1 MRVKRVFGAE
11 QPYLRLGKNG
21 LFKLRLPII
30 HYKLSAVDAVSGL
43 ANTVCCL
50 AGLATLTSVLGL
62 SGEQAMAALMLS
74 VIGYLLHSLFGDATV
89 PGWITPALA
98 VIVVYLEKFDM
109 GVERMQAM
117 AAVEIELALL
127 FIVLG
132 FTGLAKK
139 LNNLI
144 PASLRCGIILGAA
157 VNATFSKMGTG
168 GAFFTYPVSIFCAS
182 VAMFFLLFNIKFRE
196 KINNNKIYNI
206 IGSNTFIVA
215 IVVTLIVGVMMGEI
229 DLSSVSFSQLLFV
242 PDFMGAFKAMSPFFI
257 GWPGIEVWF
266 GSIPIAFIAW
276 VIAFGDFVT
285 IKQLGMDAR
294 REDEFIEF
302 NTNRTN
308 AISGIRNL
316 IQGLLCPLPLLCGP
330 LSAPYTT
337 STFLRYKSDGRKGMD
352 SIYSGMGTNVIF
364 QLLGCFIMPLYLV
377 SLACSDAVLT
387 VLVILQGYVC
397 STIAFNLAGDNLD
410 RGIAGIMAGVMVAQ
424 GGAWCIGAGLIF
436 YFILA
441 GKDKIKADYKLNCEN
456 TAAEDARL
464 AAAEAV
470 LRNETKID

>member
-1 MRVKRVFGAE
+1 
-11 QPYLRLGKNG
+11 
-21 LFKLRLPII
+21 
-30 HYKLSAVDAVSGL
+30 
-43 ANTVCCL
+43 
-50 AGLATLTSVLGL
+50 VLGL
-62 SGEQAMAALMLS
+62 NGEQAMAALMLS
-74 VIGYLLHSLFGDATV
+74 VIGYLLHSLLGDATI

-98 VIVVYLEKFDM
+98 VVIVYLEKFDM
-109 GVERMQAM
+109 GAERMQAM

-127 FIVLG
+127 FLVLG

-168 GAFFTYPVSIFCAS
+168 GAFFTYPVSILCAS
-182 VAMFFLLFNIKFRE
+182 AAMFFLLFNINFR
-196 KINNNKIYNI
+196 KKVNTSKLCNLL
-206 IGSNTFIVA
+206 GSNTFIVA
-215 IVVTLIVGVMMGEI
+215 IIVTLVVGAAVGEI
-229 DLSSVSFSQLLFV
+229 DLSGVSFSQILFV
-242 PDFMGAFKAMSPFFI
+242 PDFAGAFRAMSPFFI
-257 GWPGIEVWF
+257 GWPSLEIWL
-266 GSIPIAFIAW
+266 SSLPIAFIAW

-294 REDEFIEF
+294 REDEYIEF

-308 AISGIRNL
+308 ALSGIRNL
-316 IQGLLCPLPLLCGP
+316 IQGLLCPFPLLCGP

-352 SIYSGMGTNVIF
+352 SIYSGMGTNIIF

-377 SLACSDAVLT
+377 SLACSSAVLT

-397 STIAFNLAGDNLD
+397 ATIAFDLAGDSLD
-410 RGIAGIMAGVMVAQ
+410 KGIAGIMAGVMVAQ
-424 GGAWCIGAGLIF
+424 GGAWCIGAGLLF
-436 YFILA
+436 YFLLA
-441 GKDKIKADYKLNCEN
+441 GKEKIKADYHFNCEN

-464 AAAEAV
+464 AAVEEAMKKQ
-470 LRNETKID
+470 RT